1 MKNLIRRRMDPV
13 PNVKIEIFI
22 PEEYLEA
29 LGEAL
34 YQAGAGQIGNYD
46 HCKSIT
52 RVEGTWRPLDQ
63 AHPFLGETG
72 KLLSAAELKVE
83 VNCAW
88 ERVPLVLAAIRR
100 VHPYEEPVINV
111 LPLLNHLF

>member
-1 MKNLIRRRMDPV
+1 MDV
-13 PNVKIEIFI
+13 IAVVKLEIFI
-22 PEEYLEA
+22 PEEYLDA

-34 YQAGAGQIGNYD
+34 YQAGAGRIGNYD

-52 RVEGTWRPLDQ
+52 RVEGTWRPLEQ
-63 AHPFLGETG
+63 AQPFMGETG
-72 KLLSAAELKVE
+72 KISRAAELKVE
-83 VNCAW
+83 VNCAS
-88 ERVPLVLAAIRR
+88 ERVAETLEAIRK

>member
-1 MKNLIRRRMDPV
+1 MDTI

-22 PEEYLEA
+22 PEDFLEI

-52 RVEGTWRPLDQ
+52 RVEGTWRPLEKAQ
-63 AHPFLGETG
+63 PFMGETG
-72 KLLSAAELKVE
+72 QVSRASELKVE
-83 VNCAW
+83 ANCAW
-88 ERVPLVLAAIRR
+88 EKVPAVLAAIRKI
-100 VHPYEEPVINV
+100 HLYEEPVINI

>member
-1 MKNLIRRRMDPV
+1 MNPV
-13 PNVKIEIFI
+13 ANVKIEIFI

-52 RVEGTWRPLDQ
+52 HVEGTWRPLEQ
-63 AHPFLGETG
+63 AHPFMGETG
-72 KLLSAAELKVE
+72 KVSSAHELKVE
-83 VNCAW
+83 VNCTW
-88 ERVPLVLAAIRR
+88 ERVSRVLEAIRK
-100 VHPYEEPVINV
+100 VHPYEEPLINI
-111 LPLLNHLF
+111 LPLLNHHFSKKY

>member
-1 MKNLIRRRMDPV
+1 MEPT

-22 PEEYLEA
+22 PDDYLDV

-52 RVEGTWRPLDQ
+52 RVEGTWRPLDE
-63 AHPFLGETG
+63 ARPFMGEVG
-72 KLLSAAELKVE
+72 QISRASELKVE

-88 ERVPLVLAAIRR
+88 GKVLAVLEAIRK